1 MTDLLNVETTRTQFV
16 SISQDSLDV
25 WQTLRKIKKYNKTDS
40 QMMRKFIQEKNTRCY
55 FEAVYGLIQLNLTEE
70 IKKLEC
76 PVLLIYGKND
86 TACPK
91 EIGYEICSIISES

>member
-1 MTDLLNVETTRTQFV
+1 
-16 SISQDSLDV
+16 
-25 WQTLRKIKKYNKTDS
+25 
-40 QMMRKFIQEKNTRCY
+40 MMRKFIQEKNTRCY

-91 EIGYEICSIISES
+91 EIGYEICSIISESQPVKMVLVEKCGHSPHRVKVEKTAAEILNFLEL